1 MITIIIEIDR
11 ERKGNRKFEQ
21 QRENKLPTPNCCY
34 KPTSLPLFP
43 SISISI

>member
-11 ERKGNRKFEQ
+11 ERKGSRKFEQ
-21 QRENKLPTPNCCY
+21 QREKKLPPNWCY